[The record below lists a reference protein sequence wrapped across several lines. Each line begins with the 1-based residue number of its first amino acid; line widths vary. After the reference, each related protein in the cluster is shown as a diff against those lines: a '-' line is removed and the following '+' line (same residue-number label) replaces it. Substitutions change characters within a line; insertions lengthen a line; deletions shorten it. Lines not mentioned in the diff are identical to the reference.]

1 MKLGFVYAGQGSQK
15 VGMAKSWYDNYATA
29 RTIMDS
35 IDLDIDI
42 KKLCFDGPIEEL
54 SKTSNTQPCMVA
66 VAGVATA
73 LLKEQG
79 IVPDMVCGLS
89 LGEYSALQCAGVW
102 DLNTAVSIVRFRGL
116 AMEKAAAGI
125 DSQMVAI
132 IGLDRTTVEG
142 IVEKAQTSGVVQVAN
157 YNCPGQV
164 VIGGYKVAVEEAS
177 KIAKGKG
184 ARRVIPLA
192 TSGPFHTSLLQSAS
206 DALHD
211 YFSTVTFKSMQLPV
225 IFNSTARPLQAGHTI
240 AQMLEKQ
247 VMSPVYLEDS
257 IRYMID
263 QEVDTIIEI
272 GPGKVLSGFI
282 KKIDKTVRLF
292 QVEDKESLEK
302 TIEGINNEKIAG

>member
-102 DLNTAVSIVRFRGL
+102 DINTAVSIVRFRGL